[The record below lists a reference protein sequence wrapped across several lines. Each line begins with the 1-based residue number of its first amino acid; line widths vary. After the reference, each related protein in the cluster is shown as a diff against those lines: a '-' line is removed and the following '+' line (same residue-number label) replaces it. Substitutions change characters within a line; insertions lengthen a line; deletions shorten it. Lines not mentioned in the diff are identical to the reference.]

1 MAVTVSGYNYT
12 LISDCNSDSS
22 QGTHSGLDTQDTEY
36 YRFGSASL
44 CGIFKSTS
52 NTHTFTPTS
61 SVDLSGTGVHVRWQM
76 VLNQGSLLKTYA
88 NDGVNFWASD
98 GTNTGYWKV
107 SGSDLYPG
115 GWQPFVIDV
124 SKACDSGTKPS
135 AMNAITS
142 MGFRVL
148 LTGTAKNAVNTW
160 LDHMCVCDG
169 LQFYGDDSGNPF
181 DFDAI
186 ATADAGTSLGIG
198 SFRKIGGKFYSLG
211 RLVCGDASGSSGTKF
226 NPKSQGVVFEDRRCN
241 ASLYGMEVVDNGTG
255 TTEFISGS
263 KSGDSG
269 IEGCTF
275 EVESLSQDC
284 KFTFDAATDTDVDF
298 VKLYGT
304 TMRGASSILLPPNGS
319 NVESL
324 NCTWETCGKVVPST
338 SIVKYFNI
346 ISAVDRGI
354 EIASASHNVSS
365 GNIINCPRGVHLSST
380 ADVAFSGIIFTGGTY
395 DCINTSGSSVD
406 VSKNAGSNP
415 DSYDPAESEVTFSA
429 SFKHT
434 LTDMVQYTEV
444 TYVRVSDGQV
454 LFHVE
459 DVDGTGSTEYTHS
472 GGETVDILIHHV
484 DYQPG
489 VSCIYNV
496 TLPNSD
502 ASVKIQQFADAN
514 YYNP

>member
-1 MAVTVSGYNYT
+1 MTVTVSGYNYT
-12 LISDCNSDSS
+12 LISDCNSSSS
-22 QGTHSGLDTQDTEY
+22 QGTHSGLTTQDTEY
-36 YRFGSASL
+36 YRYGTASL
-44 CGIFKSTS
+44 CGTFKATS

-61 SVDLSGTGVHVRWQM
+61 SVDLSGTKHVRWQM
-76 VLNQGSLLKTYA
+76 VLNQGSLLHTYA

-124 SKACDSGTKPS
+124 SNSCDSGTKPT

-142 MGFRVL
+142 MGFRIL

-160 LDHMCVCDG
+160 VDHMCVCDG
-169 LQFYGDDSGNPF
+169 LRFYGDDSGGYF
-181 DFDAI
+181 DFSHVRNANI
-186 ATADAGTSLGIG
+186 ATSLGLSIL
-198 SFRKIGGKFYSLG
+198 RKIGGKYFSTG
-211 RLVCGDASGSSGTKF
+211 RLVCGDTASAATKF

-241 ASLYGMEVVDNGTG
+241 TSLYGIEVVDSGTG

-275 EVESLSQDC
+275 EVESLAQSC
-284 KFTFDAATDTDVDF
+284 KFGFDAATDTDVDS

-304 TMRGASSILLPPNGS
+304 TFRGAGDIKLPPSGA

-324 NCTWETCGKVVPST
+324 NCNFESCGEIYPST
-338 SIVKYFNI
+338 STVKYFNI
-346 ISAVDRGI
+346 VSATDRGI
-354 EIASASHNVSS
+354 NIPSASHNVSS

-380 ADVAFSGIIFTGGTY
+380 ADVALSGVIFTGGTY

-406 VSKNAGSNP
+406 IAKNAGSNP

-434 LTDMVQYTEV
+434 LTNMPQYTEV

-454 LFHVE
+454 LYHVE

-472 GGETVDILIHHV
+472 GGEEVDILIHHV
-484 DYQPG
+484 NYKPDI
-489 VSCIYNV
+489 SCIYNL

-502 ASVKIQQFADAN
+502 ATVKVKMFADEN